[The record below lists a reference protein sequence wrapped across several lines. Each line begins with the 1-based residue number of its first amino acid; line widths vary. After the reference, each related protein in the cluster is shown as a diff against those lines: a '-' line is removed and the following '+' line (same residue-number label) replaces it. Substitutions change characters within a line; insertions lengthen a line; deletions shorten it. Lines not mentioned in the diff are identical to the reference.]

1 MPALANTSA
10 NRSRYISLTAEK
22 PCAITIVGA
31 GAAAPSGAYSQPRR
45 VTPSALN
52 SMSSLITLS
61 SFADECNI
69 RLGYSGRING
79 Q

>member
-10 NRSRYISLTAEK
+10 NRSRYISLTAEN

-31 GAAAPSGAYSQPRR
+31 GAAAPSGEYSQPRR

-61 SFADECNI
+61 SVANESTYA
-69 RLGYSGRING
+69 LVPGRA
-79 Q
+79 